1 MSRSQL
7 AVKPEEAAKMLGIG
21 RSLIYEMIKTGEIP
35 AVRLGARRLLVPVE
49 ALENLLR
56 DERINQTR

>member
-49 ALENLLR
+49 ALR
-56 DERINQTR
+56 TF